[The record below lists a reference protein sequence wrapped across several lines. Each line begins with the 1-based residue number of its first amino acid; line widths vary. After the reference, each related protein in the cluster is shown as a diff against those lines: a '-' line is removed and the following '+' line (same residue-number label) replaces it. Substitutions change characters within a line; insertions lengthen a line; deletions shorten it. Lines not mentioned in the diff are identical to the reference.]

1 MKEKKEYTD
10 DLPGRMY
17 TFFCSYADIG
27 APSFSKFARAAGY
40 TLAELMSFRERK
52 EFMRAC
58 EECSEIRRDYL
69 IDQALAKKQDASMT
83 KFILSSEFG
92 MGEPRE
98 QDDGGRLEVHLEV
111 IG

>member
-1 MKEKKEYTD
+1 MKEKSKYTD
-10 DLPGRMY
+10 DLPGKMY
-17 TFFCSYADIG
+17 TFFRSYVGIG
-27 APSFSKFARAAGY
+27 APSFSKFAREVGL
-40 TLAELMSFRERK
+40 TLAELMSFRERRT
-52 EFMRAC
+52 FMRAC

-92 MGEPRE
+92 MGEPPVC
-98 QDDGGRLEVHLEV
+98 DDGGRLEVHLEV